1 MNISFEQFLSE
12 VFNYEPVHQK
22 MNKDI
27 DIFSTISL
35 AYKDSK
41 KFHPLDLGGEDKIL
55 KLIDSIG
62 YNDLVN
68 KREYRTTIIKIQLNN
83 SLKLTKRFLIK
94 KNFVFIGKK
103 KIVSYT
109 LVLPENPTKQFIFF
123 QHLAEKNELIKYFDM
138 DFSITKNDLKDEF
151 KFINT
156 KTNNLIDPKFKN
168 FVLSGNL
175 FLKEYDKQLTYISYN
190 IINGNIINSKIKI
203 QYSFGLKY
211 TSKSLFQTLDVEFFL
226 KENNIDFKILNC
238 DEKGLL
244 FDLYKYTIEVILKN
258 RKNEYLKIFSL

>member
-12 VFNYEPVHQK
+12 VFNYESVHQK

-55 KLIDSIG
+55 NLLDSIG

-68 KREYRTTIIKIQLNN
+68 KGEYRTTIIKIQLNN
-83 SLKLTKRFLIK
+83 SKLTKRFLIK
-94 KNFVFIGKK
+94 KNSVCIGEKE
-103 KIVSYT
+103 IVSYT
-109 LVLPENPTKQFIFF
+109 LVLPENLTKQFIFF

-138 DFSITKNDLKDEF
+138 DFSLTKNDLKEEF
-151 KFINT
+151 KFINK

-175 FLKEYDKQLTYISYN
+175 FLKEYDKQLTYIAYN
-190 IINGNIINSKIKI
+190 IINGNSINSMIKI

-211 TSKSLFQTLDVEFFL
+211 TSKSLFQTLEVEFFL
-226 KENNIDFKILNC
+226 KENNIDYKILNC

-244 FDLYKYTIEVILKN
+244 FDLYKDTIDVILKN
-258 RKNEYLKIFSL
+258 RKNDYQKIFSL